1 MGAWRVTDSI
11 DDLKEWREYRTTR
24 EPGLRDRLIEKH
36 LVLVKYAAARVA
48 GRLPGHFRLDDL
60 YSAGLVGFL
69 AAVEDFDPER
79 NVEFGAYASQRIRGA
94 ILDELRRLDVVPRRV
109 RRLGREAARAI
120 GVLTQRLGRQPLD
133 EEIAAEM
140 GVELAVYRRLLTE
153 GVTLLSLDADVS
165 GEQGGAPVDA
175 IEDPSV
181 PDPFSTL
188 EAKERQAVV
197 ARFIERLPER
207 ERQVLAL
214 YYQEE
219 LTMQE
224 VGSIL
229 GITESRVSQIHSSAI
244 LRLQAAVR
252 RDAAAGTLGKGKGRA
267 KVRV

>member
-1 MGAWRVTDSI
+1 VGAAGVS
-11 DDLKEWREYRTTR
+11 DDINDWREYRRTR
-24 EPGLRDRLIEKH
+24 EPALRDRLIEKH

-133 EEIAAEM
+133 EEIAGEM
-140 GVELAVYRRLLTE
+140 GIEVTVYRRLLTE

-181 PDPFSTL
+181 PDPFATL

-197 ARFIERLPER
+197 ARFVERLPER

-214 YYQEE
+214 YYHEE

-224 VGSIL
+224 VGSVL

-252 RDAAAGTLGKGKGRA
+252 RDAAAGTLGKGKARA
-267 KVRV
+267 KARV

>member
-1 MGAWRVTDSI
+1 MGAGRVSEDI
-11 DDLKEWREYRTTR
+11 QEWREYRRTR

-109 RRLGREAARAI
+109 RRLAREAAHAI

-140 GVELAVYRRLLTE
+140 GIELAVYRRLLTE

-165 GEQGGAPVDA
+165 GEPGGAPVDS

-181 PDPFSTL
+181 PDPFATL
-188 EAKERQAVV
+188 EGKEQRALV

-214 YYQEE
+214 YYHEE
-219 LTMQE
+219 LTMHE
-224 VGSIL
+224 VGAIL

-252 RDAAAGTLGKGKGRA
+252 REQVGAGASQARA
-267 KVRV
+267 RARAVK

>member
-1 MGAWRVTDSI
+1 MGAERVSDDI
-11 DDLKEWREYRTTR
+11 DAWREYRRTSDT
-24 EPGLRDRLIEKH
+24 GLRDQLIEKH

-94 ILDELRRLDVVPRRV
+94 ILDELRRLDCVPRRV
-109 RRLGREAARAI
+109 RRLGREAAHAI

-133 EEIAAEM
+133 EEIADEM
-140 GVELAVYRRLLTE
+140 GIDIAAYRRLLTE

-165 GEQGGAPVDA
+165 GDQSGAPVDS

-181 PDPFSTL
+181 PDPFATL
-188 EAKERQAVV
+188 EAKERQALV
-197 ARFIERLPER
+197 ARFIERLPAR
-207 ERQVLAL
+207 EQQVLAL
-214 YYQEE
+214 YYHEE
-219 LTMQE
+219 LTMHE
-224 VGSIL
+224 VGTIL

-252 RDAAAGTLGKGKGRA
+252 REQASAAGAKGRPRA
-267 KVRV
+267 KARA

>member
-1 MGAWRVTDSI
+1 MGAGRVS
-11 DDLKEWREYRTTR
+11 DDIQAWREYRRTR
-24 EPGLRDRLIEKH
+24 EPGLRDQLIEKH

-94 ILDELRRLDVVPRRV
+94 ILDELRRLDCVPRRV
-109 RRLGREAARAI
+109 RRLGREAAHAI

-140 GVELAVYRRLLTE
+140 GIELAVYRRFLTE

-165 GEQGGAPVDA
+165 GEQSGAPVDS

-181 PDPFSTL
+181 PDPFAAL
-188 EAKERQAVV
+188 EAKERQELVG
-197 ARFIERLPER
+197 RFIEKLPER

-214 YYQEE
+214 YYHEE
-219 LTMQE
+219 LTMHE
-224 VGSIL
+224 VGTVL

-252 RDAAAGTLGKGKGRA
+252 REQATAATAKGKTRA
-267 KVRV
+267 RARA

>member
-1 MGAWRVTDSI
+1 MGTTVSEEI
-11 DDLKEWREYRTTR
+11 ELWREYRRTR
-24 EPGLRDRLIEKH
+24 ATGLRDQLIEKH

-94 ILDELRRLDVVPRRV
+94 ILDELRRLDCVPRRV
-109 RRLGREAARAI
+109 RRLAREAAHAI

-140 GVELAVYRRLLTE
+140 KIEVAVYRRLLTE
-153 GVTLLSLDADVS
+153 GVTLLSLDADPS
-165 GEQGGAPVDA
+165 GEQSGAPVDS

-181 PDPFSTL
+181 PDPFATL
-188 EAKERQAVV
+188 EARERQALV
-197 ARFIERLPER
+197 ARFIEKLPER

-214 YYQEE
+214 YYHEE
-219 LTMQE
+219 LTMHE
-224 VGSIL
+224 VGTIL

-252 RDAAAGTLGKGKGRA
+252 REQAAASLGKTPARA
-267 KVRV
+267 RARVS